1 MSKFRIVKTTAA
13 NVYNNYTL
21 YVSDIDPFE
30 ERFIVQKKKLFGW
43 ESLSVQWSLEDAEEE
58 ILRVK
63 GIHPDQLA
71 RKEARE
77 KPNEI
82 MGEY

>member
-13 NVYNNYTL
+13 KVYNNHTL
-21 YVSDIDPFE
+21 YACGIDPFE
-30 ERFIVQKKKLFGW
+30 ERFVVQKKKLFGW
-43 ESLSVQWSLEDAEEE
+43 ESLSRHCSLEDAEEA

-82 MGEY
+82 IGEY